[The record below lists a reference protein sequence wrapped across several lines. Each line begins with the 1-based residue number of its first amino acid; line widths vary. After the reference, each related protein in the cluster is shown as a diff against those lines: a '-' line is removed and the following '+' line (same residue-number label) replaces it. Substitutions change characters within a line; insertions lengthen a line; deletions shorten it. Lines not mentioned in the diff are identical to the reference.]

1 MHLAHGHGKSVAC
14 FPSTSDAGQDS
25 ARQGV
30 TRFNAPVLPGAAP
43 LKAVRYIKLL
53 A

>member
-1 MHLAHGHGKSVAC
+1 MHLPHSHGKSVAC
-14 FPSTSDAGQDS
+14 FPLTSDAGQNS
-25 ARQGV
+25 AHQGV
-30 TRFNAPVLPGAAP
+30 RRFNAPVFPGAAP